1 MMKIGFTQQIYP
13 TESQIIVLKE
23 ILKHSHNM
31 WNFLVQKYNEIGY
44 PKISKFG
51 IVDYSPSD
59 LIDEYGHAIPKRVS
73 LGILKT
79 YSQAINEYKKGN
91 RGKPKFHKYN
101 PNKQSFYFSAQ
112 TYPLYIEENLKYII
126 IRSLGKSNVKLYL
139 PDSFNISSIIEPR
152 ISFRNNK
159 WYISG
164 SYNIEDVPK
173 RKGLDT
179 IGLDWGLK
187 NFMTTSTGEFIN
199 YPKTVIRE
207 YKRIKRLQSIKDKKV
222 KGSKNQLKVKNKLSK
237 AYERFENLKRDF
249 IEKETTKLC
258 KDQNISV
265 EDIKVEN
272 IKRNKKF
279 IRQNIMTAPLYRF
292 ISKLEWKCE
301 KFGTILVKV
310 NPAYTSKTCS
320 KCGLIKEDLT
330 LKDRVFECECGY
342 INDRDVNAAI
352 NIAARGICCTY

>member
-1 MMKIGFTQQIYP
+1 MKIGFKQQIYP

-44 PKISKFG
+44 PKVNKFG
-51 IVDYSPSD
+51 IIGYSTTD
-59 LIDEYGHAIPKRVS
+59 LINEYGVVIPQRVV
-73 LGILKT
+73 LGVIKT
-79 YSQAINEYKKGN
+79 YSDAVKEYKKGN
-91 RGKPKFHKYN
+91 RNKPKFHKYD
-101 PNKQSFYFSAQ
+101 PNKQSFYFSSRTANI
-112 TYPLYIEENLKYII
+112 YNKKGEKYIL
-126 IRSLGKSNVKLYL
+126 IRSLGISNAKLYL
-139 PDSFNISSIIEPR
+139 NYNTDISYITEPR

-164 SYNIEDVPK
+164 SYNIDDIPK

-179 IGLDWGLK
+179 IGLDWGIK

-222 KGSKNQLKVKNKLSK
+222 KGSKNQLKVKSKLSK

-258 KDQNISV
+258 KDQNIV
-265 EDIKVEN
+265 IEDIKVQS
-272 IKRNKKF
+272 IKRKGKF
-279 IRQNIMTAPLYRF
+279 IRQNIVTAPLYRF
-292 ISKLEWKCE
+292 VKKLEWKCE
-301 KFGTILVKV
+301 KFGTTFTKV